1 MYIFILIIVGQMCR
15 KSFVQNYILD
25 LKSKNVNLN
34 SIYRIQE
41 QKVSSCILQIICV
54 ITTTGTLFRI
64 KNNITSINKQLIN
77 NTSVCCFKT

>member
-1 MYIFILIIVGQMCR
+1 MCR

-34 SIYRIQE
+34 NSIYRIQE
-41 QKVSSCILQIICV
+41 QKISSCILQIICV
-54 ITTTGTLFRI
+54 IMTTGTLFRII

-77 NTSVCCFKT
+77 NTSVCRFKT

>member
-1 MYIFILIIVGQMCR
+1 MCR